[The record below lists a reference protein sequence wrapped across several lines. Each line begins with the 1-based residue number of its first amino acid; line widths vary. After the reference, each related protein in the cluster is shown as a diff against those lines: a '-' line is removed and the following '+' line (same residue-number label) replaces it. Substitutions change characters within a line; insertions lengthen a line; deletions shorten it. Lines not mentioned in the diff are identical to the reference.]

1 MIDNR
6 KQQYEFVG
14 IENRVRS
21 RNKELF
27 FKYLDDFVALERSIP
42 ESEIV
47 PEQCNDMCDDQLGGY
62 GFESNSGCLMTH
74 DKDLFYRAIYD
85 FLAYEENS
93 KADETNTDE
102 DDDEQTGYGFAGK
115 KYHFSTSNKSY
126 FFEVIYE
133 ILDEEKSL
141 SDFTA
146 EHKIKYEFEIGKTRF
161 NTVNSDLFLRFA
173 KAEAIKYALSE
184 RPPEVIDKL
193 KNQKDEWVWDRPWRD
208 SNPERWQ
215 EINISFEDES
225 KEPEDRLYAN
235 AQFRRNKDG
244 DRIDFERYV
253 KTPRQDKEDR
263 IFHRGGE
270 WGDPPPTSEEDLT
283 LQEFCDR
290 AEELIADMMGD
301 NKLDKK
307 YQDEELKRLW

>member
-1 MIDNR
+1 MIDDR

-14 IENRVRS
+14 IENRIRS
-21 RNKELF
+21 KNKDLF
-27 FKYLDDFVALERSIP
+27 FKYLDDFVALERNIP
-42 ESEIV
+42 ESEIT
-47 PEQCNDMCDDQLGGY
+47 PKRNDMCDDQLGGY
-62 GFESNSGCLMTH
+62 CFESNSGCLMTH

-85 FLAYEENS
+85 FLA
-93 KADETNTDE
+93 DTDE

-115 KYHFSTSNKSY
+115 KYHFSTSNKSC

-146 EHKIKYEFEIGKTRF
+146 EYKIKYKFEIGKTRF

-184 RPPEVIDKL
+184 RPQEVIDKL
-193 KNQKDEWVWDRPWRD
+193 KNQKDESLLARPWRD

-253 KTPRQDKEDR
+253 KTPRQHKEER

-270 WGDPPPTSEEDLT
+270 WGDPPPTSREDLT